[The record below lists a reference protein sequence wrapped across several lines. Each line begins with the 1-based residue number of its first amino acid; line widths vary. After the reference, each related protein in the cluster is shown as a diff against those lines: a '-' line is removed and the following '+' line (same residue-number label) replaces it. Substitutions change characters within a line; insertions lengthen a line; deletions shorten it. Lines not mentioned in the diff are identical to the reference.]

1 MSTRAQNRT
10 TAKYIPGDLA
20 IDGLPSILEV
30 IGVGPAVHLAVELG
44 VDNGAGILVEWVR
57 VVANPG
63 AGEEGARG
71 LVGLEHWAVAVVVI
85 VGVVVAQHQHNGGD
99 KNETGL

>member
-1 MSTRAQNRT
+1 M
-10 TAKYIPGDLA
+10 A

-30 IGVGPAVHLAVELG
+30 IGVGPAVHLAVEFG
-44 VDNGAGILVEWVR
+44 VDNGAGILVEWIR

-71 LVGLEHWAVAVVVI
+71 LVGLEHGAAVVVI